1 MSSKRRP
8 KSHSKSQRKKMKILN
23 SQNFTMETIFDCF
36 PTLSEDIFE
45 SLDEESLEKFV
56 EKFHLNPAIRRTQ
69 GCILLTYLSVIS
81 SKFIQKFA
89 QKCQYFTLIDQ
100 SVPLYNFYITF
111 YLRTNQH
118 WVWYRAVVIFANYR
132 QTYNPLSKPWYFQR
146 SRIFKANLIQRD
158 QNTLD
163 SRKNGF
169 L

>member
-1 MSSKRRP
+1 MCTLILNKRIYVLLFQLRRDMSSKRRP

-111 YLRTNQH
+111 YLRTNH
-118 WVWYRAVVIFANYR
+118 LCSLLASNMI
-132 QTYNPLSKPWYFQR
+132 
-146 SRIFKANLIQRD
+146 
-158 QNTLD
+158 
-163 SRKNGF
+163 
-169 L
+169 